1 MLAFRSVSAS
11 GLATAPLSTAPSARL
26 RDLGFAVLPSRIDTA
41 LVTRCRTLARERLDA
56 LLHKAA
62 LLGVD
67 GVETAFSFTEI
78 DHRARL
84 RYDMAL
90 TDETDAAWS
99 ELCEQ
104 TLALAAPVVEAAAG
118 GSAARLCMSGVVT
131 SRPGAALQD
140 WHDDGAAGLYT
151 VFVPLVDVDAN
162 ADGTEFYP
170 ASHVAD
176 AGARD
181 AVRAGAAPPSTEAPA
196 ALAGQPL
203 VFDYR
208 VLHRGLAN
216 PSRERAVAYL
226 VLATDGAY
234 DGQNFCQM
242 SLDDALPAHVEQMCL
257 WSDYE

>member
-1 MLAFRSVSAS
+1 M
-11 GLATAPLSTAPSARL
+11 
-26 RDLGFAVLPSRIDTA
+26 LPSRIDTA
-41 LVTRCRTLARERLDA
+41 LVTRCRSFARERLDA

-67 GVETAFSFTEI
+67 GVETAFSFTEV

-99 ELCEQ
+99 ELCEK

-162 ADGTEFYP
+162 ADAGL
-170 ASHVAD
+170 SVVARRRCRR
-176 AGARD
+176 ARRGAR
-181 AVRAGAAPPSTEAPA
+181 RATPPAEAPA

-203 VFDYR
+203 FSTTASSTAGSR
-208 VLHRGLAN
+208 S
-216 PSRERAVAYL
+216 SRERAVAYL
-226 VLATDGAY
+226 VATDGAY
-234 DGQNFCQM
+234 DDQNFARCR
-242 SLDDALPAHVEQMCL
+242 STTRCHTRRADVL

>member
-1 MLAFRSVSAS
+1 M
-11 GLATAPLSTAPSARL
+11 RL

-41 LVTRCRTLARERLDA
+41 LVTRCRSFARERLDA

-162 ADGTEFYP
+162 ADGLEFYP

-176 AGARD
+176 AARD
-181 AVRAGAAPPSTEAPA
+181 AVRDAPPSPRRAASRPA
-196 ALAGQPL
+196 G
-203 VFDYR
+203 FDYASSTA
-208 VLHRGLAN
+208 GYN
-216 PSRERAVAYL
+216 PSASAPSRPRGRRTAR
-226 VLATDGAY
+226 

-242 SLDDALPAHVEQMCL
+242 GLTTRPAHVEQMSV
-257 WSDYE
+257 SDYE